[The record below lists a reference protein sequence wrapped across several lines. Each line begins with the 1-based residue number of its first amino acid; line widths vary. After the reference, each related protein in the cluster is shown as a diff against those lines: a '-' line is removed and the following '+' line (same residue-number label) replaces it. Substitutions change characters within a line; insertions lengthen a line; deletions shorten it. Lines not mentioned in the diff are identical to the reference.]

1 MGEEEL
7 EEAEDAEA
15 WQCSACSTAT
25 AELWRQD
32 GTDSW
37 FCAACWETE
46 DTAQSSGPTDEPA
59 AKRQRVEVA
68 CAAEEVAEA
77 EEEEENREH
86 TEADD
91 ADLNDS
97 VDKQLPEGKRRKIG
111 EAGEVDGEC
120 GVTV

>member
-1 MGEEEL
+1 MG
-7 EEAEDAEA
+7 DAEA

-46 DTAQSSGPTDEPA
+46 DTAQSEGPAAEPA
-59 AKRQRVEVA
+59 AKRQWVEVA
-68 CAAEEVAEA
+68 YAAEEAAEA
-77 EEEEENREH
+77 EEEEEDREH

-91 ADLNDS
+91 ADSNDS
-97 VDKQLPEGKRRKIG
+97 VKHLPEGKRRKIG
-111 EAGEVDGEC
+111 ECGEADGEC
-120 GVTV
+120 SVT